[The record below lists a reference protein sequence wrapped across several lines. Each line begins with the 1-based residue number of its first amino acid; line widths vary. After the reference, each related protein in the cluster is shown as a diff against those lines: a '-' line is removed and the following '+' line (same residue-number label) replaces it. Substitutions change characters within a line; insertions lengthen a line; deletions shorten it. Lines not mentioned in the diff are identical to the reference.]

1 MAPASQPERAVA
13 APKSNTDVVLLDLV
27 EFVAEQDKPSARD
40 GPVEIV
46 RQVRE
51 SGTDVFALVDSE
63 LLYADLHACICPE
76 LTGVVVSHLESVA
89 QVEEAD
95 SLISKLEDERGIP
108 PGTLEMVFSLD
119 MAQATEDAFEIA
131 SASRR
136 ITGLTLGRAELVMDL
151 RPEPSGEIHLM
162 QYLMQKIIT
171 VAGAWRHGADAIT
184 LDLEDGVVPALKAG
198 ARELV
203 RDAVAVARKGSAEVF
218 VRVKKEFLVA
228 DVEASTWPGLAG
240 IMLPKV
246 ESAEDVV
253 EASDALTSAER
264 RRGIEP
270 GMLRLILLLESANAV
285 FRVREIIAASE
296 RVSQVGLD
304 ESDLSASLGISPVAE
319 YDPFVYARGR
329 MAIEATAA
337 GVEPIGIAHPLG
349 TLPRLLSGD
358 DMLKAATDSKNLGF
372 KGIICPHTSWV
383 SSVNTAFT
391 PTESQVD
398 FYTQVRDVFAQAI
411 AAGTAAVPFA
421 GRMIDVPV
429 DEWAKVVIATST
441 ACNLRDAEK
450 QTAMEAA
457 SV

>member
-1 MAPASQPERAVA
+1 MSMLIRR
-13 APKSNTDVVLLDLV
+13 SNLMV
-27 EFVAEQDKPSARD
+27 
-40 GPVEIV
+40 PV
-46 RQVRE
+46 
-51 SGTDVFALVDSE
+51 TNAKFA
-63 LLYADLHACICPE
+63 
-76 LTGVVVSHLESVA
+76 
-89 QVEEAD
+89 
-95 SLISKLEDERGIP
+95 
-108 PGTLEMVFSLD
+108 
-119 MAQATEDAFEIA
+119 
-131 SASRR
+131 
-136 ITGLTLGRAELVMDL
+136 
-151 RPEPSGEIHLM
+151 
-162 QYLMQKIIT
+162 
-171 VAGAWRHGADAIT
+171 AGAWRHGADAIT

-203 RDAVAVARKGSAEVF
+203 RDAVAVAGKGAAEVF
-218 VRVKKEFLVA
+218 VRVNKEFLVA

-270 GMLRLILLLESANAV
+270 GTLSLILLLESANAV